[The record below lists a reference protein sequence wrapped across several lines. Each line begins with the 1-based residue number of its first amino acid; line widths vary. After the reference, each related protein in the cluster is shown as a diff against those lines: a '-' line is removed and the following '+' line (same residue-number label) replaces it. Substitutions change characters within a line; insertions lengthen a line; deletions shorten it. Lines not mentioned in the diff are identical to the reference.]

1 MTGVSGDALVEKN
14 LLLLGSVLK
23 IEKEKKKPNNT
34 SATALVPPKAQ
45 TGNSTY

>member
-14 LLLLGSVLK
+14 LLLLGSFLK
-23 IEKEKKKPNNT
+23 VEKEKKNQT
-34 SATALVPPKAQ
+34 SATALVSLKAQ